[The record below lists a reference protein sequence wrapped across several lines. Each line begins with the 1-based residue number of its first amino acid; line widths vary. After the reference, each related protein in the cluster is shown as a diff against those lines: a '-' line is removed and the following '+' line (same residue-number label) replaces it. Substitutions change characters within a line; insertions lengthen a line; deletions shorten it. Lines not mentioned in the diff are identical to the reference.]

1 MQSTRPQYFRFR
13 YIDRE
18 IRRGRYPNCP
28 QLGETLGVSTRT
40 IQRDVEFMK
49 DSLDAPVEFDP
60 IRNGYHYTE
69 GSFNLPFEQMTEG
82 ELLAMLVAD
91 KALGEFRGTAFEGVL
106 RGIFVKL
113 AEALPLEV
121 TISPQALAE
130 AYTFV
135 DTAPVRSDPG
145 IFRALQE
152 AVNEGCTIEILYHTQ
167 SRNRTGRRLIDP
179 YHLASVDGEW
189 FLLAWCHERREVR
202 VFRPSRIRELRA
214 TEERFHRPD
223 DFNAARFLSAKFHAM
238 SGDRPVSIRIRFDA
252 SLAGYI
258 QERDWMLEH
267 EIQFRTDGGLDL
279 TVRVEN
285 ADAIIRWVLQWGF
298 GAEIISPPWVRR
310 RLREQLERIRERYE
324 PHPSSSV
331 RSRRKGQGTGRV
343 LKPPSPAK
351 MPA

>member
-40 IQRDVEFMK
+40 IQRDIEFMK

-60 IRNGYHYTE
+60 IRVGYYYTE
-69 GSFNLPFEQMTEG
+69 DSFNLPFQQMTEG

-106 RGIFVKL
+106 QGIFVKL
-113 AEALPLEV
+113 SEALPQEV

-130 AYTFV
+130 AYTFI
-135 DTAPVRSDPG
+135 DTAPVKSDPG

-152 AVNEGCTIEILYHTQ
+152 AVNDGRTIDILYHTQ
-167 SRNRTGRRLIDP
+167 SRNHTGRRLIDP

-202 VFRPSRIRELRA
+202 VFRPSRIRELQ
-214 TEERFHRPD
+214 TTNERFHRPD
-223 DFNAARFLSAKFHAM
+223 DFDAGRFLSTKFHAM
-238 SGDRPVSIRIRFDA
+238 TGDRPVSIRIRFDA

-258 QERDWMLEH
+258 QERDWLLEH
-267 EIQFRTDGGLDL
+267 EIQLRTDGGLDL

-285 ADAIIRWVLQWGF
+285 ADAIVRWVLQWGG

-310 RLREQLERIRERYE
+310 RLREQLERIRERYDS
-324 PHPSSSV
+324 PPSSAM

-351 MPA
+351 TPA

>member
-13 YIDRE
+13 FIDRE

-28 QLGETLGVSTRT
+28 LLGEMLGVSART
-40 IQRDVEFMK
+40 IQRDIEFMK

-60 IRNGYHYTE
+60 IRNGYYYTE
-69 GSFNLPFEQMTEG
+69 TSFNLPFAQMTEG

-91 KALGEFRGTAFEGVL
+91 KALGEFRGTAFEGVI

-113 AEALPLEV
+113 ADALPEEV

-145 IFRALQE
+145 IFRALQD
-152 AVNEGCTIEILYHTQ
+152 AVNDGATIEILYHTQ
-167 SRNRTGRRLIDP
+167 SRNQTGRRTVDP
-179 YHLASVDGEW
+179 YHLANVDGEW
-189 FLLAWCHERREVR
+189 FLLAWCHEREEVR
-202 VFRPSRIRELRA
+202 IFRPSRIRELRA
-214 TEERFHRPD
+214 TGKRFHRPD
-223 DFNAARFLSAKFHAM
+223 DFNAARFLSTKFHAM
-238 SGDRPVSIRIRFDA
+238 AGDRPVSIRIRFDPT
-252 SLAGYI
+252 LAGYI
-258 QERDWMLEH
+258 RERDWMLEH

-285 ADAIIRWVLQWGF
+285 ADAVVRWVLQWGL

-310 RLREQLERIRERYE
+310 RLREQVERIHERYE
-324 PHPSSSV
+324 PRPSRV
-331 RSRRKGQGTGRV
+331 ARFRGKGKGTGRV

-351 MPA
+351 RPA